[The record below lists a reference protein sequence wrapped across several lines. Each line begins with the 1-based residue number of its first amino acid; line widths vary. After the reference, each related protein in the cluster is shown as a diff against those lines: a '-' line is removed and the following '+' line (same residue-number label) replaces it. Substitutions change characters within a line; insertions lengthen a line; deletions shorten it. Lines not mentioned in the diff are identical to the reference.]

1 MSTIRVEAGQSVL
14 SETILDACG
23 ANAAVY
29 DRENR
34 FFDEDFALLRDAGY
48 LRMAVPAELGGLG
61 FNLAQVCAEQR
72 RLASRAAPTALA
84 LTMHLS
90 QTGVAA
96 DLWRAGDTSQGWLLQ
111 EAAEG
116 AVFAYGNAEP
126 GNDLPLLYSSARAER
141 VDGGYRI
148 YGRKS
153 FGSLSPVWTRLCV
166 HAADDSDPAHPK
178 IVHAYVERGTPG
190 VETVETWDTLGMRA
204 TQSHDTVLDGAF
216 APDATVA
223 RVVAAGLAGA
233 DAFILGIFAWE
244 EISFAAI
251 YLGLAE
257 RAFVLAID
265 QVKSKS
271 SIPLGGRS
279 MAYHPFMQYEVA
291 EMAMELEAMAPHVER
306 MAADWTNGVDH
317 GGLWASKL
325 VAVKH
330 RATQGAQRVV
340 DLALEVSGGT
350 GMFKRNELERLY
362 RDVRCGPFHPA
373 NSSVTHEVVGKTYL
387 GVLGEEPR
395 W

>member
-1 MSTIRVEAGQSVL
+1 MTVLAPAESVL
-14 SETILDACG
+14 TEEILGTCG
-23 ANAAVY
+23 ANAAIY

-34 FFDEDFALLRDAGY
+34 FFDEDFALLNDAGY
-48 LRMAVPAELGGLG
+48 LRMAVPVELRGLG
-61 FNLAQVCAEQR
+61 FNLGQVVAEQR

-90 QTGVAA
+90 NTGVAA
-96 DLWRAGDTSQGWLLQ
+96 DLWRAGDTSQEWVLR

-116 AVFAYGNAEP
+116 AVFAYGNAER
-126 GNDLPLLYSSARAER
+126 GNDMPLLYSTARAER
-141 VDGGYRI
+141 VDGGYKI

-166 HAADDSDPAHPK
+166 HAADDSDPASPK
-178 IVHAYVERGTPG
+178 VVHAYVERGTPG
-190 VETVETWDTLGMRA
+190 CETVETWDTLGMRA

-216 APDATVA
+216 VPDSAVA
-223 RVVAAGLAGA
+223 RVVPAGLAGA

-244 EISFAAI
+244 EVSFAAV

-257 RAFVLAID
+257 RAFALAVED
-265 QVKSKS
+265 VKGKTSV
-271 SIPLGGRS
+271 PLGGRS
-279 MAYHPFMQYEVA
+279 MAYHPFVQYSVA
-291 EMAMELEAMAPHVER
+291 EMALELEAMAPHVER
-306 MAADWTNGVDH
+306 IADDWVNGADH

-340 DLALEVSGGT
+340 DLALEVSGGS

-373 NSSVTHEVVGKTYL
+373 NSALTHEVVGKTHL
-387 GVLGEEPR
+387 GVLGQEPR